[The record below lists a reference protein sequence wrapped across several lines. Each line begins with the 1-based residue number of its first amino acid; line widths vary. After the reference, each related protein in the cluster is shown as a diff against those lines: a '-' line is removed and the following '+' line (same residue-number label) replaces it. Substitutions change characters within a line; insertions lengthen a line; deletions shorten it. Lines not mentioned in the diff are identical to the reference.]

1 MHDLITTKLWT
12 CNECYSNILWF
23 TATYNTNDS
32 NPQHSYVCKKK
43 GKVIPL
49 GPGVAQR
56 VGRRIALIFHDCS
69 TRRGWVVS
77 STPRPQEAGW
87 VPAPADGRKI
97 SSPPGFDPGPS
108 KPVVSRYTD
117 WATRPTVTYVL
128 CIKLNEN
135 CNKFN
140 SKAYVRFENF
150 MIFSI
155 KLPFLAIRHLMVP
168 NISEESAASIYQTT
182 RHHISEDIK
191 DVKQFF
197 LCIGR
202 QIAYN

>member
-1 MHDLITTKLWT
+1 
-12 CNECYSNILWF
+12 
-23 TATYNTNDS
+23 
-32 NPQHSYVCKKK
+32 
-43 GKVIPL
+43 
-49 GPGVAQR
+49 
-56 VGRRIALIFHDCS
+56 
-69 TRRGWVVS
+69 
-77 STPRPQEAGW
+77 
-87 VPAPADGRKI
+87 
-97 SSPPGFDPGPS
+97 
-108 KPVVSRYTD
+108 
-117 WATRPTVTYVL
+117 
-128 CIKLNEN
+128 
-135 CNKFN
+135 
-140 SKAYVRFENF
+140 